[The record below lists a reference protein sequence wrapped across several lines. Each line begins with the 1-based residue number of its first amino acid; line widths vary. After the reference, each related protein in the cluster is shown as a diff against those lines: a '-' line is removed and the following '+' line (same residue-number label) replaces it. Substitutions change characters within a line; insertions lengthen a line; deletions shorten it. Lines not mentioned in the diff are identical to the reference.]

1 LVVLNCTVVKVGA
14 MPLTIKDANGQVIY
28 QTSVTVPQPQVSIA
42 TSSGTVLVELDP
54 AVAPVTVD
62 NFLAYVNSG
71 FYSNTLFHRVIP
83 GFMVQGGGYTTGLV
97 KKAGQLA
104 PITLESNK
112 GLSNLRGT
120 IAMARTDVPNS
131 ATSEFF
137 INVVDNQFL
146 DYKNAGSP
154 GYAVFGKVVQGLEVP
169 DAIIAQP
176 THTLNGFNDVP
187 VADVTITS
195 AKQTQ

>member
-1 LVVLNCTVVKVGA
+1 
-14 MPLTIKDANGQVIY
+14 
-28 QTSVTVPQPQVSIA
+28 
-42 TSSGTVLVELDP
+42 
-54 AVAPVTVD
+54 
-62 NFLAYVNSG
+62 
-71 FYSNTLFHRVIP
+71 
-83 GFMVQGGGYTTGLV
+83 MVQGGGYTTGLV
-97 KKAGQLA
+97 KKSGQLA

-120 IAMARTDVPNS
+120 IAMARTDDPNS

-146 DYKNAGSP
+146 DYKSAASP

-176 THTLNGFNDVP
+176 TRTLNGFNDVP
-187 VADVTITS
+187 VTDVTITS
-195 AKQTQ
+195 IRQTQ